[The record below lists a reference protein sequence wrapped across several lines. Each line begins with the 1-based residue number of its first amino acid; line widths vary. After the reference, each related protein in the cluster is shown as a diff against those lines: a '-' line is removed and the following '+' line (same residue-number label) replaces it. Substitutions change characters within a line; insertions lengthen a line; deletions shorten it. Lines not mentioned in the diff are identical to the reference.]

1 MIWMTIIDADNA
13 VVGRLASIVAKRL
26 LNGEEI
32 IIVNAEKAVIVGN
45 KDYIINKYK
54 ERRDIGSVRKGP
66 YYPRM
71 PDRILRRT
79 VRGMLPMKK
88 THGKEA
94 YKRLKVYMGIP
105 KELNGKELEV
115 INEAKN
121 NKLEGFITLKD
132 LSIQLGAKLR

>member
-1 MIWMTIIDADNA
+1 MAIIDADNA
-13 VVGRLASIVAKRL
+13 VLGRLASIVAKRL

-45 KDYIINKYK
+45 KSFIIEKYK
-54 ERRDIGSVRKGP
+54 ERRNIGSVRKGP
-66 YYPRM
+66 HYPRM

-79 VRGMLPMKK
+79 VKGMLPIKK
-88 THGKEA
+88 SHGKEA
-94 YKRLKVYMGIP
+94 YRRLKVYMGVP
-105 KELNGKELEV
+105 KELKSGEFEVLED
-115 INEAKN
+115 AKN

>member
-1 MIWMTIIDADNA
+1 VIWMTIIDADNA

>member
-1 MIWMTIIDADNA
+1 MAIIDADNA
-13 VVGRLASIVAKRL
+13 VLGRLASVVAKRL

-32 IIVNAEKAVIVGN
+32 IIVNAEKAVIIGN
-45 KDYIINKYK
+45 KPYIIGKYK

-88 THGKEA
+88 SHGKEA
-94 YKRLKVYMGIP
+94 YRRLKVYMGIP
-105 KELNGKELEV
+105 RDLQGKEFEV
-115 INEAKN
+115 IEEAKN

>member
-1 MIWMTIIDADNA
+1 MTIIDADNA
-13 VVGRLASIVAKRL
+13 VLGRLASIVAKRL

-45 KDYIINKYK
+45 KSFIIEKYK
-54 ERRDIGSVRKGP
+54 NRRNIGSVRKGP

-71 PDRILRRT
+71 PDRIIRRT
-79 VRGMLPMKK
+79 VKGMLPIKK
-88 THGKEA
+88 SHGKEA
-94 YKRLKVYMGIP
+94 YKRLKVYMGVP
-105 KELNGKELEV
+105 KELKSREFEVLED
-115 INEAKN
+115 AKN

>member
-1 MIWMTIIDADNA
+1 MAIIDADNA
-13 VVGRLASIVAKRL
+13 VLGRLASVVAKRL

-32 IIVNAEKAVIVGN
+32 IIVNAEKAVIIGN
-45 KDYIINKYK
+45 KPYIIEKYK

-71 PDRILRRT
+71 PDRIVRRA

-88 THGKEA
+88 SHGKEA
-94 YKRLKVYMGIP
+94 YRRLKVYMGIP
-105 KELNGKELEV
+105 RELQGKEFEV
-115 INEAKN
+115 IEEAKN

>member
-1 MIWMTIIDADNA
+1 MAIIDADNA
-13 VVGRLASIVAKRL
+13 VLGRLASVVAKRL

-32 IIVNAEKAVIVGN
+32 IIVNAEKAVIIGN
-45 KDYIINKYK
+45 KPYIIEKYK

-88 THGKEA
+88 SHGKEA
-94 YKRLKVYMGIP
+94 YRRLKVYMGIP
-105 KELNGKELEV
+105 RDLQGKEFEV
-115 INEAKN
+115 IEEAKN

>member
-1 MIWMTIIDADNA
+1 MAIVDADNA

-26 LNGEEI
+26 LQGEEI

-45 KDYIINKYK
+45 KSYIIEKYK

-79 VRGMLPMKK
+79 IRGMLPMKK
-88 THGKEA
+88 SHGKEA
-94 YKRLKVYMGIP
+94 YKKLKVYMGVP
-105 KELNGKELEV
+105 RELQGKEFE
-115 INEAKN
+115 IIEDAKN
-121 NKLEGFITLKD
+121 NKLEGFITLRD

>member
-1 MIWMTIIDADNA
+1 MRTMAIVDADNA

-26 LNGEEI
+26 LQGEEI

-45 KDYIINKYK
+45 KSYIIEKYK

-79 VRGMLPMKK
+79 IRGMLPMKK
-88 THGKEA
+88 SHGKEA
-94 YKRLKVYMGIP
+94 YKKLKVYMGVP
-105 KELNGKELEV
+105 RELQGKEFE
-115 INEAKN
+115 IIEDAKN
-121 NKLEGFITLKD
+121 NKLEGFITLRD

>member
-1 MIWMTIIDADNA
+1 MTIIDADNA